1 MTPIVAAVNYFE
13 PWWVQI
19 IKALIIFGIIF
30 AVLPI
35 LIIYERKLMGR
46 MQNRYGPNRVGP
58 YGLLQPLAEIVKFA
72 TKEPFR
78 PTTSIGFLFRIA
90 PMVAI
95 LTAVTSLAI
104 IPFGN
109 VQHIFGERVGLY
121 GIDVSVGPLF
131 VFAFGG
137 IAFYGIMLGGWA
149 SGSKYSFLGAM
160 RGAAQLISYE
170 VSQGLALVGVII
182 TSGTLSLTGIVHAQA
197 GMWYFIP
204 QLAGFLIFMT
214 ASFAE
219 TNRAPFDVVEGDSE
233 IVGGY
238 FTEYGGTAFVAYLF
252 AEYTNM
258 IVVSGMA
265 TTLFLGGWL
274 MPFGIHPPGWVD
286 PIVVLAKMF
295 LVFTFFI
302 WVRTTLPRLR
312 YDQLMSFGWKIL
324 LPLATLNMLVTAVIV
339 VAK

>member
-19 IKALIIFGIIF
+19 IKAIVIF
-30 AVLPI
+30 AIILAVLAV
-35 LIIYERKLMGR
+35 LIIYERKLLGR
-46 MQNRYGPNRVGP
+46 FQNRYGPNRVGP
-58 YGLLQPLAEIVKFA
+58 YGLLQPIAEILKFA

-78 PTTSIGFLFRIA
+78 PTTSVGFLFRIA
-90 PMVAI
+90 PMIAI

-109 VQHIFGERVGLY
+109 VQRVLGQEVGLY

-137 IAFYGIMLGGWA
+137 ISFYGIMLGGWA

-182 TSGTLSLTGIVHAQA
+182 TSGTLSLVGIVHAQQ
-197 GMWYFIP
+197 GMWYVVP

-238 FTEYGGTAFVAYLF
+238 FTEYGGTGFVAYLF

-274 MPFGIHPPGWVD
+274 LPGNPHIPGFIDPFI
-286 PIVVLAKMF
+286 VLAKMF

-302 WVRTTLPRLR
+302 WVRATLPRLR

-324 LPLATLNMLVTAVIV
+324 LPLATLNMLVTAIIV
-339 VAK
+339 VVQ